1 MHGAIDLF
9 YFLGSFEQGLRYE
22 DLQNIWPSDLLEE
35 SLVIFERLGLLIRNT
50 GRKRL
55 NRFLINFV
63 RKSGYE
69 QLNPMLM
76 QLLCKFYSDGVLSNL
91 LDKCQPLSRASMD
104 EAQKQVQ
111 ISLPRNVTGLKK
123 TKSYV
128 LNLIKIR
135 SEDP

>member
-1 MHGAIDLF
+1 
-9 YFLGSFEQGLRYE
+9 
-22 DLQNIWPSDLLEE
+22 
-35 SLVIFERLGLLIRNT
+35 
-50 GRKRL
+50 
-55 NRFLINFV
+55 
-63 RKSGYE
+63 
-69 QLNPMLM
+69 MLM